1 MALVQFSLSLT
12 GVFITMNRD
21 ILLVK
26 DRFGALLSI
35 MFVLPLST
43 GLAFVLRVRAK
54 NSKLKFYS
62 QQSRG
67 DRGQL

>member
-26 DRFGALLSI
+26 DRFGTLLSI
-35 MFVLPLST
+35 MFLLPLST
-43 GLAFVLRVRAK
+43 GLAFVLRVRA

-62 QQSRG
+62 QQRMFIPIC
-67 DRGQL
+67 